1 VNRAVSAGLLLYRTR
16 HGRVEVLVA
25 HPGGPFWATR
35 DEGAWSI
42 PKGVANEG
50 EDLSAAAQREFVE
63 ETGFFVPE
71 TEWISLGTVQQRS
84 GKTVYAWAVEGDA
97 DPSRMR
103 SNTFSME
110 WPPRS
115 GIIAE
120 FPEIDRVEWFG
131 VAEARRKLNP
141 AQVAFLDRLL
151 AKIDV
156 K

>member
-1 VNRAVSAGLLLYRTR
+1 MNRAVSAGLLLYRTR
-16 HGRVEVLVA
+16 HGRVEVLLA

-42 PKGVANEG
+42 PKGGADDG
-50 EDLSAAAQREFVE
+50 EDLAATAEREFVE
-63 ETGFFVPE
+63 ETGLSVPE
-71 TEWISLGTVQQRS
+71 AEWISLGTVQQPS
-84 GKTVYAWAVEGDA
+84 GKTVYAWAVDGDA

-131 VAEARRKLNP
+131 LAEARGKLNP
-141 AQVAFLDRLL
+141 AQAVFLERLL
-151 AKIDV
+151 AKI
-156 K
+156 